1 MAVERTIS
9 MARNDEYCISLSAAH
24 KEVDSCSS
32 HKYERINPVS
42 IEFRFGKRIHELRIK
57 RRLPQEVLATR
68 TQVHRNYISDIE
80 RGKRNVTLKVIER
93 LAGALEVEIAE
104 LFKDMDWK

>member
-1 MAVERTIS
+1 

-24 KEVDSCSS
+24 KEVDSRSNR
-32 HKYERINPVS
+32 KYERINPVS